1 MAFSQGGSSSTVS
14 RSKLEFRREPREKPS
29 EQDENQQ
36 QTQPT
41 CDAGSGKRTRP
52 GHSGGTRV
60 LSLLCRPCSPIPVP
74 PSLFPL
80 KWLKDTKAFKC
91 YGCDSPI
98 QVPGEIHDPPND
110 VIASTNEYKLFM
122 KDGKLQIHLIYHLR
136 AACIPAR
143 IPVNTIGK

>member
-1 MAFSQGGSSSTVS
+1 MWTPGPGN
-14 RSKLEFRREPREKPS
+14 EPDRATAVGPE
-29 EQDENQQ
+29 
-36 QTQPT
+36 
-41 CDAGSGKRTRP
+41 CFHYCG
-52 GHSGGTRV
+52 
-60 LSLLCRPCSPIPVP
+60 RPCSPIPVP